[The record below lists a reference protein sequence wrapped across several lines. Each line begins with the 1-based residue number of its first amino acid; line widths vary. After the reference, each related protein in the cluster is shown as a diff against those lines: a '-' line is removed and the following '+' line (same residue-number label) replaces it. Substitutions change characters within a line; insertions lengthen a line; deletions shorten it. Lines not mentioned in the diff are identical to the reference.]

1 MSNIS
6 FFQAALIKAKETFE
20 MESRRIKNGL
30 MAEKERTVSRLQLN
44 SLTATLAPPSES
56 TVAPLASPAQNTTPN
71 KQPHYTKTAKTFE
84 QKQQLSSPSPVNN
97 KSSDQNIEEDESSD
111 DEEPTYQAER
121 IPSVKMNKDGTEAES
136 FEVKWQGFAHS
147 QNTYELIH
155 NLSDD
160 LTPIGRDLAA
170 KVPQV

>member
-1 MSNIS
+1 MLNE
-6 FFQAALIKAKETFE
+6 AKQTYE
-20 MESRRIKNGL
+20 MESRKIKTGL
-30 MAEKERTVSRLQLN
+30 ITEKDRTVSKAQLN
-44 SLTATLAPPSES
+44 SLRATLAPPSES
-56 TVAPLASPAQNTTPN
+56 TVAPSASPAQNTTPN

-84 QKQQLSSPSPVNN
+84 EKQQLSSPSPVNN

-155 NLSDD
+155 DLSED
-160 LTPIGRDLAA
+160 LKPIARDLAA
-170 KVPQV
+170 KAPEVRV